1 MLIFFTLLCLHKIIW
16 YCSTDS
22 WYECWGLCT
31 FKSNGHPRNVA
42 WQLSECDSDSS
53 WNWIFAKQW
62 TDIWM
67 EMPWVWLHN
76 WNFNLIFQNMHLLTY
91 FFFPAQMETVNAE
104 TAQMMKCMS
113 LKKTAS
119 QILLI
124 FSNILLLWGKHLGS
138 ENGLNLIL
146 LQNAS
151 QSLQK
156 NSQMSPSGK
165 QHVEM
170 SLKNKYF

>member
-1 MLIFFTLLCLHKIIW
+1 
-16 YCSTDS
+16 
-22 WYECWGLCT
+22 
-31 FKSNGHPRNVA
+31 
-42 WQLSECDSDSS
+42 
-53 WNWIFAKQW
+53 
-62 TDIWM
+62 M

-91 FFFPAQMETVNAE
+91 FFFLAQVETVNAG

-124 FSNILLLWGKHLGS
+124 FSNILLLWGKHPGS

-170 SLKNKYF
+170 SLKNKYLLRERFTFNISDPAVVTIALQLTWTTTWSWDWTAKQLAQL